1 MLSAACAETSES
13 GRTCEDQACGDAST
27 AWRRRDEFRA
37 VGCGFDGFEQV
48 RVLTFLLMM
57 RVIRVVRVVAAMRRH
72 FSQFNARRRRVRRR
86 RLCSAGV
93 LSLET
98 AAALWILSA

>member
-1 MLSAACAETSES
+1 MRHQRRLARAEEAAQDGDGQWSLAGLLH
-13 GRTCEDQACGDAST
+13 GRG
-27 AWRRRDEFRA
+27 R
-37 VGCGFDGFEQV
+37 GLDGFEKV
-48 RVLTFLLMM
+48 RVLTFLFLM
-57 RVIRVVRVVAAMRRH
+57 RVIRVVRVGVAMRRH